1 MIGWQI
7 DQLVG
12 WLVRAVLAVLELL
25 WGLLARTAFTN
36 PDVTVLPQV
45 GAASDRSLLVVNSV
59 FVLAIVAVGV
69 AVMAG
74 RTVPGRDGVG
84 ELVSRLVVGFVAA
97 NFAMPLC
104 RHLIEF
110 VNAVTAALTGD
121 SVTSGDSFTQMR
133 RVVADALTDPA
144 NALLTVIIGLMIAV
158 LTAMLMVTWLVRVAV
173 LVFVVGIAPLAL
185 ACHATPYTDG
195 VARLWW
201 RALLGVLATAVLQA
215 FAMHTTLSI
224 FVGVDANLPALG
236 IPNDPTGTVNLL
248 IVACLLWV
256 TVRIPALMRRYVMG
270 GHGPGTLLKALVI
283 NQVSRV
289 ARMPAVRG
297 GARMAAAAGGGR
309 GRRRSRDAAGGS
321 VADTVISYWRP
332 RLPRP
337 ALRAART
344 SAGTT
349 TKPAAPRL
357 PVPAGVTP
365 ATAMPSREPGWRRAG
380 RPSPTAQMPGAA
392 GHTAAP
398 GWAGRRPVPVRDRRA
413 PATVRHRSTGGRRG
427 H

>member
-59 FVLAIVAVGV
+59 FVLAIVVVGV

-74 RTVPGRDGVG
+74 RTVLGRDGVG

-110 VNAVTAALTGD
+110 ANAVAAALTAD
-121 SVTSGDSFTQMR
+121 PVTSGDSFAQMR

-236 IPNDPTGTVNLL
+236 VPNDPTGTVNLL

-270 GHGPGTLLKALVI
+270 GHGPGTLLKALVL
-283 NQVSRV
+283 NQVSRL

-309 GRRRSRDAAGGS
+309 GRRRSRDAAAGGS

-337 ALRAART
+337 ALRPART

-349 TKPAAPRL
+349 TTASPRL
-357 PVPAGVTP
+357 PVPDGVTP

-380 RPSPTAQMPGAA
+380 RPSPTAQVSPAA
-392 GHTAAP
+392 GRTTAP
-398 GWAGRRPVPVRDRRA
+398 GWTGRRPVPVRDRRA
-413 PATVRHRSTGGRRG
+413 PAIRHRRTGGPRG
-427 H
+427 R